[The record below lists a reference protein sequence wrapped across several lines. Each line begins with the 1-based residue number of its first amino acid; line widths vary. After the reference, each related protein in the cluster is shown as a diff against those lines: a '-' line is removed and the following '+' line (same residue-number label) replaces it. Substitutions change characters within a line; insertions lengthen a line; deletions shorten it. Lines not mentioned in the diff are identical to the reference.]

1 MEQVRIL
8 QVRIVQQVRILRI
21 GLPLDDH
28 AEPFHLCLTA
38 RHLVA
43 RRVAVSRD
51 VPFVVYEVRPT
62 RHAPPGLRPLVNQ
75 ARLVNPLADRAVG
88 RLRYSVPVDPI
99 EPRGGTGEHR
109 GGGGQRCVAP
119 SGDVLIERG
128 GVFEHRPHVCDLR
141 GIPRADLSLIHI

>member
-62 RHAPPGLRPLVNQ
+62 RHAPPGLRLLVNQ
-75 ARLVNPLADRAVG
+75 ARLVNPLADRAVPTPATA
-88 RLRYSVPVDPI
+88 LNNPDTSSV
-99 EPRGGTGEHR
+99 
-109 GGGGQRCVAP
+109 
-119 SGDVLIERG
+119 S
-128 GVFEHRPHVCDLR
+128 
-141 GIPRADLSLIHI
+141 IPQTSWA